1 MYNIWWVDTQTH
13 THIYTLWNNHHSKLT
28 SPSFQLFLEGGGNTQ
43 DQPYQ
48 PTPKM
53 VTAPPRHRR
62 KTRVI
67 VPGASCSWTRSCK
80 WAQVPTVHSLGLGL
94 VLPLTHITP
103 SHALEGGACAHPF
116 NTVPLLSDHWPLL
129 SQPWPQPTPQ
139 QPSSFTSFESDPRSW
154 WLLLLRLHTCPCP
167 LL

>member
-1 MYNIWWVDTQTH
+1 
-13 THIYTLWNNHHSKLT
+13 
-28 SPSFQLFLEGGGNTQ
+28 
-43 DQPYQ
+43 
-48 PTPKM
+48 M

-103 SHALEGGACAHPF
+103 SHALQGGACAHPF

-154 WLLLLRLHTCPCP
+154 WLLPLRPIPVPVHCSNSDYSHAFFIDRVVLHHSWIIPDKLLYLFCLQEGGHVTCLSELSSACNRG
-167 LL
+167 